1 MDQQAPNGAADYM
14 VQPGGGGDMP
24 SASDVIMAQNGGAGS
39 KGIVEGLAKGV
50 GVPCHIVVKPYH
62 SAQWVRFE
70 YGTKFC
76 SVWPAAPFQGPGWP
90 ARSHRQ
96 GSGHRW
102 PCCRHYI

>member
-1 MDQQAPNGAADYM
+1 MEKEADMEKEAGMEEGGMDEM
-14 VQPGGGGDMP
+14 VIEEGKDE
-24 SASDVIMAQNGGAGS
+24 VIGGAGS

-76 SVWPAAPFQGPGWP
+76 SFWPAAPFQGPGWP

-96 GSGHRW
+96 GWGHRW